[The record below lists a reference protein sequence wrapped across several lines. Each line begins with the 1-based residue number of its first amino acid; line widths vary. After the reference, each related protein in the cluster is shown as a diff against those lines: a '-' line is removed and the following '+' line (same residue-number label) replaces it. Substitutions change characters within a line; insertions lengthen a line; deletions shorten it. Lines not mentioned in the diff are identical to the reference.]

1 VKNERGTTLPLL
13 VGLST
18 LALAISLVLS
28 EKLSLQ
34 QQSLRAKSEA
44 RFAALLV
51 AKHTAGLEPV
61 IGLDYSTSILAEFPA
76 LESLQVISVDGLT
89 FEATACLRWN
99 SPLKVT
105 PTEVICQTA
114 RARTLRLPSGPM
126 V

>member
-1 VKNERGTTLPLL
+1 MKNERGSTIPLL

-18 LALAISLVLS
+18 LALATSLVMS
-28 EKLSLQ
+28 ETLSLQ

-44 RFAALLV
+44 RFAALMV
-51 AKHTAGLEPV
+51 AKQTAGLEP
-61 IGLDYSTSILAEFPA
+61 ITGLDYAISILAEFPA

-99 SPLKVT
+99 SLFKVR
-105 PTEVICQTA
+105 PTEVICQIA
-114 RARTLRLPSGPM
+114 RARTLRLPSRPM